1 MLDSLK
7 KSVDSTTC
15 GSTDNINPGPILMNN
30 GVVLVG
36 NATQCNPVSLTP
48 GVES

>member
-7 KSVDSTTC
+7 KSVDSTMC
-15 GSTDNINPGPILMNN
+15 GSIDKIYPDPNLMNN
-30 GVVLVG
+30 GVALVG
-36 NATQCNPVSLTP
+36 NTSQCNPVSLTP